1 VVVEDE
7 DAVRPAGRRQE
18 PAEGGDTPLLQVS
31 KVDKAFAGIKAL
43 DAVDFA
49 AYAGRVHALV
59 GENGA
64 GKSTLIKVF
73 TGVHRPDRGEVRLA
87 GEEVSFGAPI
97 DAQRAG
103 ISTIYQEVNLVPLMT
118 VAQNLFLGR
127 EPRRLGLVD
136 HKAMR
141 RDAGDLL
148 RSHGIEVDPGRVLR
162 TLGLGMQQMVAVV
175 RAVSIDARVVV
186 MDEPTSSLEP
196 REVDQLLELV
206 RSLSERGIAVVYV
219 SHKMDEL
226 FRVCDDVTVLRD
238 GKVVHTGPVAELD
251 RPQLVSHMLGRNAET
266 LQRLRAEASH
276 QVSEET
282 TPLLEVLSVSRTAQL
297 SGVSF
302 AVRPGEVVGLG
313 GLLGSGRTETVKAI
327 AGATHLDS
335 GEVKVA
341 GRQLHNG
348 STPAAVRAG
357 VAMLPEDRKAEGIIP
372 DLSVRDNIA
381 LAALPRLSRAGL
393 VSDSRIDEL
402 VETFMKRLSIKA
414 SSPQQKVRDLSGGN
428 QQKVVLARWLCT
440 EPKVLLLDEPTRG
453 IDVGAKTEV
462 QGLVADLAQ
471 QGLAIV
477 LISSEMEELVG
488 GSSRIV
494 VMHDGAAVGELHGDE
509 VTESGLMSALA
520 HGGGDA

>member
-1 VVVEDE
+1 VAATPVLE
-7 DAVRPAGRRQE
+7 VRHV
-18 PAEGGDTPLLQVS
+18 T
-31 KVDKAFAGIKAL
+31 KAFAGIKAL
-43 DAVDFA
+43 DDVDLTVRG
-49 AYAGRVHALV
+49 GRVHALV

-73 TGVHRPDRGEVRLA
+73 TGVHRPDDGQVLLGGEP
-87 GEEVSFGAPI
+87 VSFGAPI

-127 EPRRLGLVD
+127 EPRRFGLVD
-136 HKAMR
+136 HRAMR
-141 RDAGDLL
+141 DRAAELL
-148 RSHGIEVDPGRVLR
+148 RSHGIEVDPGRTLR
-162 TLGLGMQQMVAVV
+162 TLGLGLQQMVAVV

-196 REVDQLLELV
+196 REVDQLLDLV
-206 RSLSERGIAVVYV
+206 RSLSDRGIAVVYV

-238 GKVVHTGPVAELD
+238 GRVVHTGPVAELD
-251 RPQLVSHMLGRNAET
+251 RAQLVSHMLGRNAET
-266 LQRLRAEASH
+266 LQRLREEAAH
-276 QVSEET
+276 QVSEDT
-282 TPLLEVLSVSRTAQL
+282 TPLLEVLSLSRTAQL

-302 AVRPGEVVGLG
+302 EVRPGEVVGLG
-313 GLLGSGRTETVKAI
+313 GLLGSGRTETVKAV
-327 AGATHLDS
+327 AGALHLDS

-341 GRQLHNG
+341 GRTVHAG

-381 LAALPRLSRAGL
+381 LAALPRLSRGGL
-393 VSDSRIDEL
+393 VSDARIDEL
-402 VETFMKRLSIKA
+402 VATFMKRLSIKA

-462 QGLVADLAQ
+462 QGLVADLAH

-494 VMHDGAAVGELHGDE
+494 VLHDGAVVEELGADR
-509 VTESGLMSALA
+509 VSESELMAALA
-520 HGGGDA
+520 RGGEGG

>member
-1 VVVEDE
+1 M
-7 DAVRPAGRRQE
+7 PS
-18 PAEGGDTPLLQVS
+18 PLLEIR

-43 DAVDFA
+43 DAVDFT

-73 TGVHRPDRGEVRLA
+73 TGVHRPDRGEVLLA
-87 GEEVSFGAPI
+87 GEPVGFGAPI

-127 EPRRLGLVD
+127 EPRRFGLVD
-136 HKAMR
+136 HRRMR
-141 RDAGDLL
+141 REGGDLL
-148 RSHGIEVDPGRVLR
+148 RSYGIDVDPGRVLR
-162 TLGLGMQQMVAVV
+162 TLGLGLQQMIAVV

-196 REVDQLLELV
+196 REVDHLLELV

-238 GKVVHTGPVAELD
+238 GKVVHTGPVPELD
-251 RPQLVSHMLGRNAET
+251 RAGLVSHMLGRNAET
-266 LQRLRAEASH
+266 LQRLREEASH
-276 QVSEET
+276 QVDEDT
-282 TPLLEVLSVSRTAQL
+282 TPLLEVLSLSRTAQL
-297 SGVSF
+297 SGVTF
-302 AVRPGEVVGLG
+302 DVRPGEVVGLG

-327 AGATHLDS
+327 AGAMHLDDGS
-335 GEVKVA
+335 VKVD

-393 VSDSRIDEL
+393 VSDARIDEL
-402 VETFMKRLSIKA
+402 VATFIKRLSIKA
-414 SSPQQKVRDLSGGN
+414 ASPQQKVRDLSGGN
-428 QQKVVLARWLCT
+428 QQKVVLARWLST

-462 QGLVADLAQ
+462 QGLVADLAR

-494 VMHDGAAVGELHGDE
+494 VMHDGATVGELHGDQVSE
-509 VTESGLMSALA
+509 AGLTSALA
-520 HGGGDA
+520 HGGVGV